1 MRPEPSLTT
10 TTTRKWLL
18 TRCKPAMVSPSGLA
32 PEWPQRVELQLEI
45 CARRVR
51 DTLRVLI
58 YGAEKMGSVS
68 PRRASRRPQTYLDG
82 ERFVTEQATYT
93 LAGPPERCGGGI

>member
-45 CARRVR
+45 CARRV
-51 DTLRVLI
+51 
-58 YGAEKMGSVS
+58 
-68 PRRASRRPQTYLDG
+68 
-82 ERFVTEQATYT
+82 
-93 LAGPPERCGGGI
+93 

>member
-93 LAGPPERCGGGI
+93 LLIGRTP